1 MKRAKWV
8 VLREGLRD
16 ILTLRRGVMM
26 KRAKWVVLLGA
37 VLVVAL
43 VVIAYAQSYN
53 QGAAGQRG
61 MPKPPAPG
69 AMGQPAMGAQ
79 PGGMMGG
86 GMMGQAGA
94 ACPAPGMMMQ
104 PGGMMPPGPMM
115 MSGMMSRAAITV
127 AGKHIYV
134 LAGDRLLKFDSDL
147 NLVRETSIAPDMPR
161 MSRMM
166 SDMNQ
171 QFPMQPGVGGME
183 SSPQPMR

>member
-1 MKRAKWV
+1 
-8 VLREGLRD
+8 
-16 ILTLRRGVMM
+16 M

-69 AMGQPAMGAQ
+69 AMGQP
-79 PGGMMGG
+79 GGMMGG

-94 ACPAPGMMMQ
+94 ACPAPGMMMH
-104 PGGMMPPGPMM
+104 PGPMM

-127 AGKHIYV
+127 EGKHIYV

-147 NLVRETSIAPDMPR
+147 NLVREAHIVPDMTR

-166 SDMNQ
+166 NDMNQ